1 MKRISVACSAC
12 VHSLDIICPKESHVT
27 EHMNDVL
34 YVTPITDNEPT
45 DSLRINDL
53 VALCLTS

>member
-1 MKRISVACSAC
+1 
-12 VHSLDIICPKESHVT
+12 
-27 EHMNDVL
+27 MNDVL

-53 VALCLTS
+53 VALCFNILAVLIGHQEGHPVFKKSYNIPKRLH